1 MKRRS
6 AETLELDGPPP
17 VTLGLRRFVLR
28 SVGPPAARF
37 HPLDLDL
44 VSAEG
49 TLARRALC
57 VLTNTG
63 GKSTLLKLLSAVVN
77 PGTAGLIGK
86 GEMADMVLAT
96 DTSHAVLE
104 GQQADGA
111 RYVTGWMAQWP
122 NLQKARPRDLRQ
134 CWYTFRVVEG
144 FGVDDLPFEH
154 EGRRTRWE
162 EFRRQLRALIDAH
175 KADAVGTIAD
185 TQIDWN
191 RALIERT
198 RIDAELFRYQST
210 MNAAESGAAALVN
223 RLKTPEAV
231 ASFFVSAFDDD
242 VLSATVF
249 REIAAYTA
257 QAARRTVMETH
268 AELCA
273 ELAMALEVFHNENM
287 NYASAREMEILDT
300 ERRRELAGAVRS
312 RAVVEAARSAEAEQ
326 ALVAEEERLA
336 ATNRSIT
343 SDEDRR
349 KQYLLVEAEMRHAS
363 AVVASKAA
371 ERAERVADLERS
383 AWAAVHA
390 VIAHD
395 SAVAANL
402 QAQEAFDAAEEEL
415 APLRNQVAVA
425 AQVLAAGLI
434 AQADHAAELAV
445 AASARLDA
453 ANAARTAAVGRRETA
468 LKEEASF
475 QSKVAAGDAA
485 IARTAEQVTNAR
497 RRGDIGAGE
506 TASEA
511 SGRWFVAQG
520 EAAERRRKAMADKDR
535 AAGAHREALKDRS
548 AADLARRDAATAAKE
563 AAAALN
569 SATASARALLDDAD
583 VAAVLGETPAGLP
596 PHRAVPQTVAAQ
608 AALSIDGQAREV
620 ERSADGTV
628 AEVDRV
634 QAELA
639 RLRGT
644 DLLDAG
650 ADVSRAVE
658 VLREAHISAVTGWTW
673 LEGAVAAGDRLDF
686 IDARPDIA
694 NGVVVTDPSRLDAAR
709 EALEKAELLPRLAVV
724 VTTSRTAT
732 TTVDSLPAGDP
743 DRIVVDP
750 HPGLYDKGK
759 AKAEIARL
767 EDQQNMLAGRLVDQR
782 ARSRELRAAVALA
795 RSHSQEWPDA
805 RLDDAEKRRDEAA
818 VAIAAAESREE
829 AAGRAILLA
838 VAAEEG
844 ATLAEQAATAAHD
857 EAAKVQIRLAGLVEA
872 EAGVAAWL
880 GSRPSVV
887 EGIAR
892 QGREAQLAATA
903 IVDAT
908 AAGELAAGE
917 QREAQQ
923 VVRTSRERATQLAV
937 VPADFVP
944 ELSVHL
950 LEARFAELNTRLA
963 DEAAGRDH
971 LAALRRAEAD
981 VSVTAA
987 ALTGLSEAVLA
998 LATEHSSS
1006 VMAATANSV
1015 RGQTA
1020 STEATWR
1027 EAVRHSAECRQQV
1040 DKWQQIAAGHR
1051 PTDRRLV
1058 HATLGPEEIPVDAD
1072 DAARRVAEADSRLVV
1087 SRALAASQAAAREAA
1102 LRLRDTARQAASDF
1116 TRLVFEQDAPVA
1128 VADPYEGNV
1137 DGALAELNQR
1147 RKAVTAAKELVAE
1160 SKLARQA
1167 ATAAVNR
1174 AASGRGWADI
1184 GDSIRERCTVATA
1197 EVLAEHGGRY
1207 LDGLRIRE
1215 ASLRS
1220 DIDKLDTHRAV
1231 VINSLGQT
1239 CDRLR
1244 RSLRQVRSASTIP
1257 TRVTNVGG
1265 QPAIIIEFKP
1275 LGVDGSNAAL
1285 ELVVDRWAAS
1295 GADLS
1300 DSRTRLAR
1308 LMEALSATV
1317 ENRPLVG
1324 HWNVKLLKPRID
1336 GDVTYCTPDR
1346 VAKEYSG
1353 GQELTLAVM
1362 LYCALA
1368 KVRSSDRTG
1377 SDRPPG
1383 LLLLDNPFGAA
1394 SNERLIEMW
1403 QKLAEASDVQLLCFT
1418 ALSEPSILNA
1428 FNGPGTVRQTMR
1440 NDREQRNGHQHVRA
1454 IGADGTVA
1462 GRVATHLKGPELE
1475 DGEESRVSGLTYQT
1489 KTPFPVEAPAKADQE
1504 ADPEPDL

>member
-1 MKRRS
+1 MKRRG
-6 AETLELDGPPP
+6 AATLELDGPPP

-44 VSAEG
+44 VSGDG

-104 GQQADGA
+104 WQQADGA

-154 EGRRTRWE
+154 EGRRTRWD

-185 TQIDWN
+185 TQVDWS

-198 RIDAELFRYQST
+198 RIDAELFRYQAT
-210 MNAAESGAAALVN
+210 MNAAESGAAALVT

-242 VLSATVF
+242 TLSATVF
-249 REIAAYTA
+249 REVAAYTG

-273 ELAMALEVFHNENM
+273 ALATALETFHNENV
-287 NYASAREMEILDT
+287 NYGSAREMEIFDT
-300 ERRRELAGAVRS
+300 ERRRELAGSVRARAAVEAS
-312 RAVVEAARSAEAEQ
+312 RAAEAEE
-326 ALVAEEERLA
+326 ALAAEEERLA
-336 ATNRSIT
+336 ATNRAIT
-343 SDEDRR
+343 GDEDRR
-349 KQYLLVEAEMRHAS
+349 KQYLLVEADMRHAS
-363 AVVASKAA
+363 AVVANVAAEAA
-371 ERAERVADLERS
+371 ERAADLDRS
-383 AWAAVHA
+383 AWAAVPA

-395 SAVAANL
+395 NAAAVNL
-402 QAQEAFDAAEEEL
+402 QTQQVFDADQEEL
-415 APLRNQVAVA
+415 APLRNQVAAA
-425 AQVLAAGLI
+425 AQVLAAGLM
-434 AQADHAAELAV
+434 AQADQAAELAS
-445 AASARLDA
+445 AARGRLDA
-453 ANAARTAAVGRRETA
+453 AKAARTAAVSRRENA
-468 LKEEASF
+468 LKEEASL
-475 QSKVAAGDAA
+475 QGKLSAGDAA
-485 IARTAEQVTNAR
+485 TARTTEQVADAR
-497 RRGDIGAGE
+497 RRGDIDLGE
-506 TASEA
+506 SASDA
-511 SGRWFVAQG
+511 AGRWLLAQG

-535 AAGAHREALKDRS
+535 AAAAHRDALRDLG
-548 AADLARRDAATAAKE
+548 AADLARREATAAAKE
-563 AAAALN
+563 AADTLDRAA
-569 SATASARALLDDAD
+569 ASAKALLDDAD
-583 VAAVLGETPAGLP
+583 VVGVVGETPPGALA
-596 PHRAVPQTVAAQ
+596 HRAVPATVAAH
-608 AALSIDGQAREV
+608 AALSIDGQAEEV

-628 AEVDRV
+628 AELDRV

-639 RLRGT
+639 RLGGT

-650 ADVSRAVE
+650 ADVSRAVD
-658 VLREAHISAVTGWTW
+658 VLRAAHIPAVTGWTW
-673 LEGAVAAGDRLDF
+673 LEAAVAASDRLNF

-694 NGVVVTDPSRLDAAR
+694 NGVVVTDPSRLEAAR
-709 EALEKAELLPRLAVV
+709 EALEKAELLPRLALV

-732 TTVDSLPAGDP
+732 ITVDRLPAGDP
-743 DRIVVDP
+743 HRIVVDP
-750 HPGLYDKGK
+750 HPGLYDKEK

-767 EDQQNMLAGRLVDQR
+767 EEQQDMLAGRLVEQR
-782 ARSRELRAAVALA
+782 ARSRELRAAAALA
-795 RSHSQEWPDA
+795 RRHSDEWPDT
-805 RLDDAEKRRDEAA
+805 RLDRAEEQRDEAMA
-818 VAIAAAESREE
+818 AIAAAQERGD
-829 AAGRAILLA
+829 AAAKATLAA
-838 VAAEEG
+838 VAAEE
-844 ATLAEQAATAAHD
+844 AAALAERTATEDHD
-857 EAAKVQIRLAGLVEA
+857 AAAKVQIRLAGLVEA
-872 EAGVAAWL
+872 EVVVAAWVA
-880 GSRPSVV
+880 GRPSVV

-892 QGREAQLAATA
+892 QEREARLADAA
-903 IVDAT
+903 IVEAT

-917 QREAQQ
+917 QRESEQVAQA
-923 VVRTSRERATQLAV
+923 SRARAADLAV

-944 ELSVHL
+944 EMSVNI
-950 LEARFAELNTRLA
+950 LEARFAELDKRLA
-963 DEAAGRDH
+963 DEAAGRVDLSALDRARADEAATARA
-971 LAALRRAEAD
+971 LA
-981 VSVTAA
+981 V
-987 ALTGLSEAVLA
+987 LSPDVLA
-998 LATEHSSS
+998 LAAGHSSS
-1006 VMAATANSV
+1006 VMAATADSV
-1015 RGQTA
+1015 RAQAA
-1020 STEATWR
+1020 SSEETWR
-1027 EAVRHSAECRQQV
+1027 GAVRRCAECRQEV
-1040 DKWQQIAAGHR
+1040 EKWRQAAEGHR
-1051 PTDRRLV
+1051 PKDQRQV
-1058 HATLGPEEIPVDAD
+1058 HATLGPEETPVDAD
-1072 DAARRVAEADSRLVV
+1072 DAARRVAETDGRLVV
-1087 SRALAASQAAAREAA
+1087 ARALATSQAADREAA
-1102 LRLRDTARQAASDF
+1102 QRTRDSAKRAALDF
-1116 TRLVFEQDAPVA
+1116 ARLVSDQDAPVA
-1128 VADPYEGNV
+1128 VADPYEGEV
-1137 DGALAELNQR
+1137 DAALADLDQR
-1147 RKAVTAAKELVAE
+1147 RKAVAYAKELVAE

-1174 AASGRGWADI
+1174 SANGRGWADI
-1184 GDSIRERCTVATA
+1184 GDSIRERCAGATA

-1207 LDGLRIRE
+1207 LDGLRVRE

-1220 DIDKLDTHRAV
+1220 DIDKLDTHRAA
-1231 VINSLGQT
+1231 VIDSLGQT

-1257 TRVTNVGG
+1257 ARVTNVGG
-1265 QPAIIIEFKP
+1265 QPAIIIDFKP
-1275 LGVDGSNAAL
+1275 LAVEASNAAL

-1295 GADLS
+1295 GADLG
-1300 DSRTRLAR
+1300 DSKTRLTR

-1324 HWNVKLLKPRID
+1324 RWSVKLLKPRID

-1346 VAKEYSG
+1346 VAREYSG

-1368 KVRSSDRTG
+1368 SVRSDDRTG

-1403 QKLAEASDVQLLCFT
+1403 QKLAEAKDVQLLCFT

-1428 FNGPGTVRQTMR
+1428 FNGPGTVRHAMR
-1440 NDREQRNGHQHVRA
+1440 NDRDQRNGHQHVRA

-1462 GRVATHLKGPELE
+1462 RRVAAHLAGPELA
-1475 DGEESRVSGLTYQT
+1475 DGEESRVSGLAYRT
-1489 KTPFPVEAPAKADQE
+1489 KVPFPVDAPADAEEE
-1504 ADPEPDL
+1504 ADPEPNA

>member
-6 AETLELDGPPP
+6 AATLELDGPPP

-37 HPLDLDL
+37 HPLDLNL
-44 VSAEG
+44 VSADG

-104 GQQADGA
+104 WQQADGA

-185 TQIDWN
+185 TQVDWN

-198 RIDAELFRYQST
+198 RIDAELFRYQAT
-210 MNAAESGAAALVN
+210 MNAAESGAAALVT

-242 VLSATVF
+242 ALSATVF

-268 AELCA
+268 ADLCG
-273 ELAMALEVFHNENM
+273 ELAMGLELFHNENM

-312 RAVVEAARSAEAEQ
+312 RAAVEAARAAEAEE
-326 ALVAEEERLA
+326 ALGVEEERLA

-363 AVVASKAA
+363 AVVAREAAEAA
-371 ERAERVADLERS
+371 ERAADLERS
-383 AWAAVHA
+383 AWAAVPA

-395 SAVAANL
+395 TAVAANL

-415 APLRNQVAVA
+415 APLRSQVAAA

-434 AQADHAAELAV
+434 AQADQASGLAV

-453 ANAARTAAVGRRETA
+453 AKAARSAAVGRREKA
-468 LKEEASF
+468 LKEEASL
-475 QSKVAAGDAA
+475 QSRVAAGDAA
-485 IARTAEQVTNAR
+485 IARTTEQVADAR

-506 TASEA
+506 TGSEA
-511 SGRWFVAQG
+511 AGRWLVAQS

-535 AAGAHREALKDRS
+535 AAIAHRDALKDRS
-548 AADLARRDAATAAKE
+548 AADLARREATAVAKE
-563 AAAALN
+563 AR
-569 SATASARALLDDAD
+569 ATLDRAGASARTLLNDAD
-583 VAAVLGETPAGLP
+583 VLAVVGDTPAGLP
-596 PHRAVPQTVAAQ
+596 PHRAVPATVAAHAARSIERQ
-608 AALSIDGQAREV
+608 AEEV

-628 AEVDRV
+628 AELDRV
-634 QAELA
+634 QSELA
-639 RLRGT
+639 RLDGT
-644 DLLDAG
+644 NLLDAG
-650 ADVSRAVE
+650 ADVSRTVE
-658 VLREAHISAVTGWTW
+658 VLREAHIPAVTGWTW
-673 LEGAVAAGDRLDF
+673 LEGAVAAVDRLDF

-709 EALEKAELLPRLAVV
+709 EALEQAELLPRLAVV

-732 TTVDSLPAGDP
+732 TTVDTLPAGAS

-750 HPGLYDKGK
+750 HPGLYDKEK

-767 EDQQNMLAGRLVDQR
+767 EEQQDVLAGRLTAIV
-782 ARSRELRAAVALA
+782 AA
-795 RSHSQEWPDA
+795 QE
-805 RLDDAEKRRDEAA
+805 
-818 VAIAAAESREE
+818 REE
-829 AAGRAILLA
+829 AAARAIQVV
-838 VAAEEG
+838 VAAEQEAERDERS
-844 ATLAEQAATAAHD
+844 ATEDHDAAG
-857 EAAKVQIRLAGLVEA
+857 KVQIRLASLVEG
-872 EAGVAAWL
+872 EAAVAAWAAA
-880 GSRPSVV
+880 RPSMV
-887 EGIAR
+887 EEIAR
-892 QGREAQLAATA
+892 QEREAQRADAAITE
-903 IVDAT
+903 AT
-908 AAGELAAGE
+908 AAGELAASE

-923 VVRTSRERATQLAV
+923 VARTSRERATQLAV
-937 VPADFVP
+937 IPADFVP
-944 ELSVHL
+944 EMSVHL
-950 LEARFAELNTRLA
+950 LEARFAELDQRLA

-1006 VMAATANSV
+1006 VMAATADSV
-1015 RGQTA
+1015 RAQAA

-1027 EAVRHSAECRQQV
+1027 EAVRRSAGCGQEV
-1040 DKWQQIAAGHR
+1040 EKWSEIAAGHR

-1072 DAARRVAEADSRLVV
+1072 DAARRVAETESRLAV
-1087 SRALAASQAAAREAA
+1087 SRALAASQTAAREAA
-1102 LRLRDTARQAASDF
+1102 LRARDAATLAASDF
-1116 TRLVFEQDAPVA
+1116 ARLVFEQDAAVA
-1128 VADPYEGNV
+1128 VAEPYPGDV
-1137 DGALAELNQR
+1137 DGALAELDQR

-1174 AASGRGWADI
+1174 SASGRGWADI

-1197 EVLAEHGGRY
+1197 EVLAEYGGRY

-1220 DIDKLDTHRAV
+1220 DIDKLDTHRAA

-1257 TRVTNVGG
+1257 ARVTNVGG
-1265 QPAIIIEFKP
+1265 QPAIKIEFKP
-1275 LGVDGSNAAL
+1275 LAVEASNAAL

-1308 LMEALSATV
+1308 LMETLSATV

-1324 HWNVKLLKPRID
+1324 RWNVSLLKPRID
-1336 GDVTYCTPDR
+1336 GDVTYCAPDR

-1368 KVRSSDRTG
+1368 SVRSADRTG

-1428 FNGPGTVRQTMR
+1428 FNGPGTVRHTMR
-1440 NDREQRNGHQHVRA
+1440 NDREQRNGHQHVRV
-1454 IGADGTVA
+1454 IGANGTVA
-1462 GRVATHLKGPELE
+1462 RRVATHLKGPELE
-1475 DGEESRVSGLTYQT
+1475 DGEESRVSGLAYQT
-1489 KTPFPVEAPAKADQE
+1489 KTPFPVEAPTEADQE
-1504 ADPEPDL
+1504 DDPEPDL